1 MKIEDKL
8 IEFKNKIAEDELK
21 EDTKDKYIKN
31 VIACFKFC
39 KVENI
44 EEISKE
50 KLITYK
56 EHLKTKYQITTVN
69 NKIIMINKFLKFAKL
84 ESYCLE
90 LIKIQK
96 RTNRKNVLTTNDYE
110 RLKRYALKKN
120 KYKFFLIMKTIAE
133 TGIRIE
139 ELKYITVETCKRG
152 YTELENKNKIRTIV
166 LNKALCKELLKYC
179 KEIGIKT
186 GIIFHG
192 RNKNQALS
200 KSYIWKQLQYLA
212 GQARVKKVLAHAH
225 SFRGL
230 FAKVFMDKNDNLFLL
245 ADLLGHSSLETT
257 RLYVQLD
264 VKQQRQ
270 ATANL
275 YK

>member
-1 MKIEDKL
+1 MKIKSKL
-8 IEFKNKIAEDELK
+8 EEFRSQITDDELK
-21 EDTKDKYIKN
+21 GDTKDKYTKN
-31 VIACFKFC
+31 IIACFEYC
-39 KVENI
+39 KVEDV
-44 EEISKE
+44 EDISKE

-56 EHLKTKYQITTVN
+56 EHLKEEYEPTTIN
-69 NKIIMINKFLKFAKL
+69 NKLVIVNKFLRFIKL
-84 ESYCLE
+84 DSYCLD

-96 RTNRKNVLTTNDYE
+96 KTNRKDVLTINDYD
-110 RLKRYALKKN
+110 RMKRYAIKKN
-120 KYKFFLIMKTIAE
+120 KYKFFLIMKVIAE

-139 ELKYITVETCKRG
+139 ELSYITVEACKQG
-152 YTELENKNKIRTIV
+152 YTEIENKKKIRTIV

-179 KEIGIKT
+179 KENNITT

-192 RNKNQALS
+192 RGNKALN
-200 KSYIWKQLQYLA
+200 KSYIWKQLQYIS
-212 GQARVKKVLAHAH
+212 GQARVKKSLAHAH
-225 SFRGL
+225 NFRGL
-230 FAKVFMDKNDNLFLL
+230 FAKAFMEKNDNIFLL

>member
-1 MKIEDKL
+1 MKIENKL
-8 IEFKNKIAEDELK
+8 KEFESQITDDELK
-21 EDTKDKYIKN
+21 GETKEKYLRN
-31 VIACFKFC
+31 VIACFEFC
-39 KVENI
+39 NIENI
-44 EEISKE
+44 EDISKE

-56 EHLKTKYQITTVN
+56 DHLKEEYQATTIN
-69 NKIIMINKFLKFAKL
+69 NKLIIINKFLRFIKL

-96 RTNRKNVLTTNDYE
+96 KTNRKEVLTINDYD
-110 RLKRYALKKN
+110 RMKRYAIKKN

-139 ELKYITVETCKRG
+139 ELRYITAEACKKG
-152 YTELENKNKIRTIV
+152 YAEIENKNKIRTIV

-179 KEIGIKT
+179 KEDNITT

-192 RNKNQALS
+192 RNKNQALN
-200 KSYIWKQLQYLA
+200 KSYIWKQLQYIC
-212 GQARVKKVLAHAH
+212 GQARVKKSLAHAH

-230 FAKVFMDKNDNLFLL
+230 FAKVFMEKNDNLFLL